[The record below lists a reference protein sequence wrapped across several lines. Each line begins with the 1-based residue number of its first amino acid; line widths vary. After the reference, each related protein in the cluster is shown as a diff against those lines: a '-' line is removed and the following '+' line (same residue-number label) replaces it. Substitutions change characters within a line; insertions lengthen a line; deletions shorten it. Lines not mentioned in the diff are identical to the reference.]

1 MSVCL
6 CVTDDDC
13 RVVLQPVPVHGH
25 RASIEHNDYIN
36 ASYID
41 VSPHTMPFVMV
52 DIVALVYFTCC
63 IFRTRGVQRVE
74 NSLQH
79 KVCAIVVNLNL

>member
-1 MSVCL
+1 MSSVCL

-25 RASIEHNDYIN
+25 RASAEHNDYIN

-52 DIVALVYFTCC
+52 DIVALILFYMLYISHQGCSKSRKFIATQGMC
-63 IFRTRGVQRVE
+63 
-74 NSLQH
+74 
-79 KVCAIVVNLNL
+79 